1 MNTGLILTTCPHCD
15 GEGAEVYAAGPGY
28 RSPYSGSYLPF
39 EYADTCEVCEG
50 AGEVEVCAHCLEP
63 LEVVRGE
70 EVCGCV
76 ALSIAPDVPQ
86 AA

>member
-1 MNTGLILTTCPHCD
+1 MNTGLILTPCPHCD
-15 GEGAEVYAAGPGY
+15 GEGGEVYATGPGY
-28 RSPYSGSYLPF
+28 RAPHSGGYLPF
-39 EYADTCEVCEG
+39 EHTDTCEVCEG
-50 AGEVEVCAHCLEP
+50 AGEIEACACCLEP

-76 ALSIAPDVPQ
+76 ALSVTVDVRQ